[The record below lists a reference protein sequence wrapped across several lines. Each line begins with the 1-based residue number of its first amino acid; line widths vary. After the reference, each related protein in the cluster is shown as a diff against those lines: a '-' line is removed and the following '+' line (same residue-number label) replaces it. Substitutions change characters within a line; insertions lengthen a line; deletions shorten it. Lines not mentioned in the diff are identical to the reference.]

1 MAEPSSSVPAAPG
14 IREAFTATDARLESA
29 VFAPVAARRFTV
41 APFTLALSM
50 LPVELYQRS
59 PFVGVDGSLATE
71 PILIPAAAAPG
82 AKVCLV
88 FAGNAIAPKIAGVV
102 RVLFVK
108 VSVVA
113 LPTRVSGPVGIVIVP
128 EFEMVEMI
136 GAVRVLLVRVS
147 VVAFP
152 TRVSVASG
160 RVMTFVPVA
169 VRPVILKLLV
179 PGVPEVPAR

>member
-1 MAEPSSSVPAAPG
+1 MADPKSTFAATEG
-14 IREAFTATDARLESA
+14 RSAVAIATDARFESA
-29 VFAPVAARRFTV
+29 VLAPAAPRLTV
-41 APFTLALSM
+41 APFTLALSV

-59 PFVGVDGSLATE
+59 PFEGVDGSLATE

-88 FAGNAIAPKIAGVV
+88 FAGNVIAPKIAGVV

-113 LPTRVSGPVGIVIVP
+113 FPTRVSVPVGIVIVP

-136 GAVRVLLVRVS
+136 GAVSVLLVRVS

-152 TRVSVASG
+152 TRVSVAFG
-160 RVMTFVPVA
+160 RVIT
-169 VRPVILKLLV
+169 L
-179 PGVPEVPAR
+179 VPEVEAPVI